1 LSSDGS
7 ETLSE
12 LTALNDLARSA
23 DDVAYVESQLNAVEL
38 ADRETSRQKSTL
50 NQLTQQSAAWLIA
63 VSSKHLRD
71 EGVARNADSTYNGPD
86 LVQWLVDRQISKA
99 RKEWERDSDTL
110 KNAAERQAEAK
121 AIKYEE
127 QAKGLQDQYVLRADV
142 LQEFEAMA
150 SEVRREMENVSKL
163 MAPDFP
169 EERRDSLVKE
179 LDNHLRQ
186 VLRRLAAKGRVIA

>member
-1 LSSDGS
+1 LIDSLGSATSDDDLELVLSQIAATED
-7 ETLSE
+7 
-12 LTALNDLARSA
+12 AARSTA
-23 DDVAYVESQLNAVEL
+23 Q
-38 ADRETSRQKSTL
+38 QKKTL
-50 NQLTQQSAAWLIA
+50 EQLTQQAGAWLIDI
-63 VSSKHLRD
+63 SSKHLRD
-71 EGVARNADSTYNGPD
+71 EGVARNNDSTYNGPD
-86 LVQWLVDRQISKA
+86 LVQWVIDRQIAKA